1 MAVIPISGSNVDFL
15 KGVPFSNDY
24 KHTRWFDDETEQ
36 LTYFNS
42 RSLVHKMIE
51 ATFIENNG
59 KAYVSVDASIDSLRD
74 ASYMRFRNTGYS
86 NKWFYAFITKLERK
100 NRSVTYVYFE
110 IDVLQTWLFQINI
123 RPSFIVRE
131 HCQLWD
137 ENGAPIINTADEGL
151 DYGLEYD
158 DVHVTQFVPNKN
170 IKFLVMVT
178 TMPLHGTNAGKNKSR
193 YNGVAQP
200 LCWYVLPMT
209 LDGEGIVFLNSDG
222 GETPMTEPEEFLN
235 MLQTAKKSDGD
246 IASIYVTESIGCPI
260 TVTGSS
266 ETFLYV
272 KFTEE
277 DQKFEAVQVGSSST
291 PSENISCLYLNDVK
305 RYKTETFTVGGKYTG
320 IPDYKESKL
329 YMYPYTLLTM
339 DDFKGNRTDY
349 KLENIYSDSILLNM
363 KGSLGTSN
371 KVSYGIQNYND
382 KSNMTNHQDNQYALI
397 NNNTNDIPVISNLLN
412 AYLQGNKNSIE
423 NQKAQITFNGAMN
436 VAGGVAQ
443 IGGGGIAAM
452 SGNPFMMGAGLSQ
465 MGGGAMNV
473 VTGAGNAHLQMEA
486 LQAKQKDIA
495 NMPPQLSKQG
505 SNTSYDMGH
514 RYDGITFI
522 KKTLKP
528 EYRKRLEQFFNMF
541 GYKKNEIK
549 IPNLHTRKNWNY
561 VETKSCNITGDFNTE
576 DLNEIKQ
583 VFDGGIT
590 LWHTNDVGN
599 YALSNEVI

>member
-1 MAVIPISGSNVDFL
+1 MAVIPISGSNIDFL

-24 KHTRWFDDETEQ
+24 KNTRWFDNETDQ
-36 LTYFNS
+36 VSYFDS

-51 ATFIENNG
+51 ATFVENNG
-59 KAYVSVDASIDSLRD
+59 KAYVSVDAPIDSLRD
-74 ASYMRFRNTGYS
+74 TNYMRFRNTGYS
-86 NKWFYAFITKLERK
+86 NKWFYAFVTKLERK

-110 IDVLQTWLFQINI
+110 IDVLQTWRFKINI
-123 RPSFIVRE
+123 KPSFVVRE
-131 HCQLWD
+131 HCPLWNPD
-137 ENGAPIINTADEGL
+137 GTPVVNTADEGL

-158 DVHVTQFVPNKN
+158 DVHVTQFIPNKN

-178 TMPLHGTNAGKNKSR
+178 TMPLHGTNAGKNKAR

-209 LDGEGIVFLNSDG
+209 LDGEGVIFVNSDG
-222 GETPMTEPEEFLN
+222 GETPMTEPEDFLN

-260 TVTGSS
+260 SVTGGG
-266 ETFLYV
+266 ETFLRV
-272 KFTEE
+272 KFTEK
-277 DQKFEAVQVGSSST
+277 DQKFEAVQVGESGSAN
-291 PSENISCLYLNDVK
+291 ENISCLYLNDLK
-305 RYKTETFTVGGKYTG
+305 RYKTETYDLGGKYSGVPSYT
-320 IPDYKESKL
+320 ETKL
-329 YMYPYTLLTM
+329 YMYPYTLLTL

-349 KLENIYSDSILLNM
+349 KIEYIYDSNILLNI

-371 KVSYGIQNYND
+371 KVSYGMQKYND
-382 KSNMTNHQDNQYALI
+382 KASMTNHQDNQYALI
-397 NNNTNDIPVISNLLN
+397 NNNSQDIPVISNLLN

-423 NQKAQITFNGAMN
+423 NQKAQINFNGAMN
-436 VAGGVAQ
+436 VASSGLQMAGGMAMMTNPVTMAGGVSSLA
-443 IGGGGIAAM
+443 
-452 SGNPFMMGAGLSQ
+452 
-465 MGGGAMNV
+465 GGAV
-473 VTGAGNAHLQMEA
+473 GAVKGAGNAHLQMEA
-486 LQAKQKDIA
+486 LQAKQKDIG

-514 RYDGITFI
+514 RYDGITLI

-549 IPNLHTRKNWNY
+549 IPALHTRKNWNY
-561 VETKSCNITGDFNTE
+561 VETKSCNITGDLNNE

-590 LWHTNDVGN
+590 LWHTNDIGN
-599 YALSNEVI
+599 YALSNEVL